1 MKHVH
6 TEACIQMCMKV
17 LILRV
22 EMEDNPEV
30 SHQENI
36 LIQIVMYF
44 KALTGSTWNDLSNT
58 ALS

>member
-1 MKHVH
+1 
-6 TEACIQMCMKV
+6 MCMKV
-17 LILRV
+17 LISRV

-36 LIQIVMYF
+36 LIQIVIYF

-58 ALS
+58 ALSKVRLK